1 MTNMN
6 GRKILLLAALILLCA
21 AAIARLGGSIYSF
34 RKFQRAQSTL
44 RSPAAQR
51 QNAANVLE
59 LPDVDFSRLTEK
71 QKQEAR
77 RRLNTESCTCG
88 CKLTMAECR
97 INDTSCP
104 ISKALAAQVVK
115 EVASGKASPQPSS
128 DATKPASD

>member
-6 GRKILLLAALILLCA
+6 GRKILLLEALVLLCA

-44 RSPAAQR
+44 RSPAARR
-51 QNAANVLE
+51 QNVANALE

-77 RRLNTESCTCG
+77 RRLNTECCTCG
-88 CKLTMAECR
+88 CKLTLSDCR
-97 INDTSCP
+97 VNDSTCP
-104 ISKALAAQVVK
+104 ISKVLAAKVID
-115 EVASGKASPQPSS
+115 EVRAGTSKSISPRPE
-128 DATKPASD
+128 PGR